1 MSFTKFGDRHLSS
14 KGMSEGR
21 KKSRREVWGQT
32 LVLHQGQTE
41 AWGQTLVI
49 QEGSLRTDTCF
60 DHPKKF
66 ELSGEV

>member
-1 MSFTKFGDRHLSS
+1 
-14 KGMSEGR
+14 
-21 KKSRREVWGQT
+21 QT